1 MATLVALV
9 DVAAQRS
16 GSAERNI
23 SERSFLLNGER
34 VSKPREISWT
44 WRRKMSATSSAG
56 AVMKLEWGQPD
67 KAIDPVG

>member
-9 DVAAQRS
+9 DVAAERG

-23 SERSFLLNGER
+23 SERSFLLNRER

-44 WRRKMSATSSAG
+44 VEAG
-56 AVMKLEWGQPD
+56 KCRPAPAPGPS
-67 KAIDPVG
+67 